1 MKTYENPSKSPV
13 PSRGALHFHV
23 IVCPCPAFSRP
34 SPWQEPSKQNHVF
47 PGNVRNHSSDP
58 HSWMSIAIIALHSM
72 RGAAKDGWSGISPLR
87 SVSLHMILRG
97 FSCFREVWNMWKR
110 IGVSV
115 VFVEF
120 GRPTLQSPGT
130 PSFWLEYGWTSWP
143 GSHEPLPI
151 CRQILWPQPNS
162 QATSS

>member
-13 PSRGALHFHV
+13 PSRGALHFHSRT
-23 IVCPCPAFSRP
+23 PCR
-34 SPWQEPSKQNHVF
+34 SPF
-47 PGNVRNHSSDP
+47 PGQVHGRNLATSGTIPVIPIVGCPLPSLP
-58 HSWMSIAIIALHSM
+58 SIQC
-72 RGAAKDGWSGISPLR
+72 REAAKDGWSGISPLR

-97 FSCFREVWNMWKR
+97 FRCFREVWNMWKR

-162 QATSS
+162 KVTSS